1 MKVSEILAGSTKAYP
16 SIEIVPPLRGITKDE
31 LLESI
36 APFMEFSPK
45 YINVTSH
52 RDEFEYREEADG
64 SFSRHLLRNRINET
78 TVCAA
83 IMSKYD
89 VEVVPHLICGGS
101 TKEEIESKLDNL
113 EFLGINN
120 IVALRGDSMTGEK
133 RFTPTPGGYSFAS
146 ELVEGIRSYQGSA
159 GYKRKRGMDSSTSLG
174 MTEGGNGMTEGGN
187 GKTERGNGMTE
198 KELGRGKRLAEERF
212 FCIGVGAYPEKHF
225 EAANIETDI
234 LNLKR
239 KVDAGAD
246 YIITQMFFDNKVYYD
261 FVEKC
266 RAAGIT
272 VPIVPGLKPLSTA
285 RQISVLPEAF
295 SLDIPLELTGEIEKH
310 RNDKEAVY
318 RIGTEWCTMQCK
330 DLLKHG
336 VPAVHF
342 YTMGKSR
349 NITDILRE
357 CF

>member
-1 MKVSEILAGSTKAYP
+1 MKVSEILTKSTKAYP
-16 SIEIVPPLRGITKDE
+16 SIEIVPPLRGITKKE

-52 RDEFEYREEADG
+52 RDEYEYREEADG
-64 SFSRHLLRNRINET
+64 SFSRHLVRNRINET

-83 IMSKYD
+83 IMSRYD
-89 VEVVPHLICGGS
+89 VEVVPHLICGGN
-101 TKEEIESKLDNL
+101 TVEEIQSSLDNL
-113 EFLGINN
+113 AFLGIDN

-133 RFTPTPGGYSFAS
+133 RFTPTPGGYRYAS
-146 ELVEGIRSYQGSA
+146 ELVEGIRSYQGSSS
-159 GYKRKRGMDSSTSLG
+159 YRRSRGLETDD
-174 MTEGGNGMTEGGN
+174 
-187 GKTERGNGMTE
+187 RY
-198 KELGRGKRLAEERF
+198 

-225 EAANIETDI
+225 EAPNIETDI
-234 LNLKR
+234 ANLKR

-246 YIITQMFFDNKVYYD
+246 YVITQMFFDNKVYFD

-272 VPIVPGLKPLSTA
+272 VPIIPGLKPISTFK
-285 RQISVLPEAF
+285 QLSVLPEAF
-295 SLDIPLELTGEIEKH
+295 SLDIPLELTQEMNRF
-310 RNDKEAVY
+310 RNDKEAIY
-318 RIGTEWCTMQCK
+318 RIGTEWCTEQCK
-330 DLLKHG
+330 DLIAHG

-342 YTMGKSR
+342 YTMGKSG
-349 NITDILRE
+349 NIINILKE

>member
-1 MKVSEILAGSTKAYP
+1 MKVSEILSTSTKAFP
-16 SIEIVPPLRGITKDE
+16 SLEIVPPLRGLTKEE

-36 APFMEFSPK
+36 APFMEFKPK

-52 RDEFEYREEADG
+52 RDEYEFREEQDG
-64 SFSRHLLRNRINET
+64 TFSRHLVRNRISET

-83 IMSKYD
+83 IMSRYD
-89 VEVVPHLICGGS
+89 IDVVPHLICGGS
-101 TKEEIESKLDNL
+101 TQEEIESKLDNL

-120 IVALRGDSMTGEK
+120 ILALRGDCMTGEK
-133 RFTPTPGGYSFAS
+133 RFTATPGGYRYAS

-159 GYKRKRGMDSSTSLG
+159 GYRRSRKLEKDSPVSLE
-174 MTEGGNGMTEGGN
+174 MADD
-187 GKTERGNGMTE
+187 RY
-198 KELGRGKRLAEERF
+198 

-225 EAANIETDI
+225 EAPNIETDI
-234 LNLKR
+234 ANLRK

-266 RAAGIT
+266 REAGIT
-272 VPIVPGLKPLSTA
+272 VPIIPGLKPLSTV
-285 RQISVLPEAF
+285 RQIGTLPEAF
-295 SLDIPLELTGEIEKH
+295 SLDIPLELTEAMKDAGEDRK
-310 RNDKEAVY
+310 AAY
-318 RIGTEWCTMQCK
+318 QIGTEWCTMQCK
-330 DLLKHG
+330 DLIAHG

-342 YTMGKSR
+342 YTMGKSE
-349 NITDILRE
+349 NIVKILQE

>member
-1 MKVSEILAGSTKAYP
+1 MKVSEILNASTKAFP
-16 SIEIVPPLRGITKDE
+16 SIEIVPPMRGITKTE

-64 SFSRHLLRNRINET
+64 SFSKHLIRNRINET

-101 TKEEIESKLDNL
+101 TVEEIESKLDNL
-113 EFLGINN
+113 AFMGINN
-120 IVALRGDSMTGEK
+120 IVALRGDSMSGEK
-133 RFTPTPGGYSFAS
+133 RFSPTPGGYRYAS
-146 ELVEGIRSYQGSA
+146 ELVEGIRSYQGSNT
-159 GYKRKRGMDSSTSLG
+159 YRR
-174 MTEGGNGMTEGGN
+174 
-187 GKTERGNGMTE
+187 ERGLETDD
-198 KELGRGKRLAEERF
+198 RY

-225 EAANIETDI
+225 EAPNLETDI
-234 LNLKR
+234 ENLKR

-246 YIITQMFFDNKVYYD
+246 YIITQMFFDNQVYYD
-261 FVEKC
+261 FVDKC
-266 RAAGIT
+266 RAAGIN
-272 VPIVPGLKPLSTA
+272 VPIIPGLKPLSTA
-285 RQISVLPEAF
+285 RQVSVLPEAF
-295 SLDIPLELTGEIEKH
+295 SLDIPLELTQEITKAG
-310 RNDKEAVY
+310 NDKAAVY
-318 RIGTEWCTMQCK
+318 QIGTEWCAMQCK
-330 DLLKHG
+330 DLIAHG

-342 YTMGKSR
+342 YTMGKSE
-349 NITDILRE
+349 NITRILQD

>member
-1 MKVSEILAGSTKAYP
+1 MKVSEILASSTKAFP
-16 SIEIVPPLRGITKDE
+16 SIEIVPPMRGITKTE

-64 SFSRHLLRNRINET
+64 SFSKHLIRNRINEA

-101 TKEEIESKLDNL
+101 TVEEIESKLDNL
-113 EFLGINN
+113 AFMGINN
-120 IVALRGDSMTGEK
+120 LVALRGDSMSGEK
-133 RFTPTPGGYSFAS
+133 RFTPTPGGYRYAS
-146 ELVEGIRSYQGSA
+146 ELVEGIRSYQGSNT
-159 GYKRKRGMDSSTSLG
+159 YRR
-174 MTEGGNGMTEGGN
+174 
-187 GKTERGNGMTE
+187 ERGLETDD
-198 KELGRGKRLAEERF
+198 RY

-225 EAANIETDI
+225 EAPNLETDI
-234 LNLKR
+234 ENLKR

-246 YIITQMFFDNKVYYD
+246 YIITQMFFDNQVYYD

-266 RAAGIT
+266 RAAGIN
-272 VPIVPGLKPLSTA
+272 VPIIPGLKPLSTA
-285 RQISVLPEAF
+285 RQVSVLPEAF
-295 SLDIPLELTGEIEKH
+295 SLDIPLELTQEIAKVGD
-310 RNDKEAVY
+310 NKAAVY
-318 RIGTEWCTMQCK
+318 QIGTEWCAMQCK
-330 DLLKHG
+330 DLIAHG

-342 YTMGKSR
+342 YTMGKSE
-349 NITDILRE
+349 NITRILQE

>member
-1 MKVSEILAGSTKAYP
+1 MKVSEILTKSTKAYP
-16 SIEIVPPLRGITKDE
+16 SIEIVPPLRGITKKE

-52 RDEFEYREEADG
+52 RDEYEYREEADG
-64 SFSRHLLRNRINET
+64 SFSRHLVRNRINET

-83 IMSKYD
+83 IMSRYD
-89 VEVVPHLICGGS
+89 VEVVPHLICGGN
-101 TKEEIESKLDNL
+101 TVEEIQSSLDNL
-113 EFLGINN
+113 AFLGIDN

-133 RFTPTPGGYSFAS
+133 RFTPTSGGYRYAS
-146 ELVEGIRSYQGSA
+146 ELVYGIRSYQGSSS
-159 GYKRKRGMDSSTSLG
+159 YRRSRGLETDD
-174 MTEGGNGMTEGGN
+174 
-187 GKTERGNGMTE
+187 RY
-198 KELGRGKRLAEERF
+198 

-225 EAANIETDI
+225 EAPNIETDI
-234 LNLKR
+234 ANLKR

-246 YIITQMFFDNKVYYD
+246 YVITQMFFDNKVYFD

-272 VPIVPGLKPLSTA
+272 VPIIPGLKPISTFK
-285 RQISVLPEAF
+285 QLSVLPEAF
-295 SLDIPLELTGEIEKH
+295 SLDIPLELTQEMNRF
-310 RNDKEAVY
+310 RNDKEAIY
-318 RIGTEWCTMQCK
+318 RIGTEWCTEQCR
-330 DLLKHG
+330 DLIQHG

-342 YTMGKSR
+342 YTMGKSG
-349 NITDILRE
+349 NITEILRE

>member
-1 MKVSEILAGSTKAYP
+1 MKISEILSSSTKAYP
-16 SIEIVPPLRGITKDE
+16 SLEIVPPLRGLTKHE

-52 RDEFEYREEADG
+52 RDEFEYKEEADG
-64 SFSRHLLRNRINET
+64 SFSKHLVRNRISET
-78 TVCAA
+78 TVCSA

-89 VEVVPHLICGGS
+89 VEVVPHLICGGN
-101 TKEEIESKLDNL
+101 TVEEIESRLDNL
-113 EFLGINN
+113 AFLGINN

-133 RFTPTPGGYSFAS
+133 RFTPTPGGYRYAS
-146 ELVEGIRSYQGSA
+146 ELVEGIRNYQGSA
-159 GYKRKRGMDSSTSLG
+159 NYRRDRGLETDD
-174 MTEGGNGMTEGGN
+174 
-187 GKTERGNGMTE
+187 RY
-198 KELGRGKRLAEERF
+198 
-212 FCIGVGAYPEKHF
+212 FCIGVGGYPEKHF

-234 LNLKR
+234 INLKR

-261 FVEKC
+261 FVDRC

-272 VPIVPGLKPLSTA
+272 VPIIPGLKPLSTY
-285 RQISVLPEAF
+285 RQISILPEAF
-295 SLDIPLELTGEIEKH
+295 SLDIPLELTQEMAKFQ
-310 RNDKEAVY
+310 NDKNAIY
-318 RIGTEWCTMQCK
+318 QIGTQWCTEQCK
-330 DLLKHG
+330 DLIKNG

-342 YTMGKSR
+342 HTMGKSQ
-349 NITDILRE
+349 NITEILKA

>member
-1 MKVSEILAGSTKAYP
+1 MKVSEILNASRKAFP
-16 SIEIVPPLRGITKDE
+16 SIEIVPPMRGITKTE

-64 SFSRHLLRNRINET
+64 SFSKHLIRNRINET

-101 TKEEIESKLDNL
+101 TIEEVESKLDNL
-113 EFLGINN
+113 AFMGINN
-120 IVALRGDSMTGEK
+120 IVALRGDSMSGEK
-133 RFTPTPGGYSFAS
+133 RFTPTPGGYRYAS
-146 ELVEGIRSYQGSA
+146 ELVEGIRSYQGSNT
-159 GYKRKRGMDSSTSLG
+159 YRR
-174 MTEGGNGMTEGGN
+174 
-187 GKTERGNGMTE
+187 ERGLETDD
-198 KELGRGKRLAEERF
+198 RY

-225 EAANIETDI
+225 EAPNLETDI
-234 LNLKR
+234 ANLKR

-246 YIITQMFFDNKVYYD
+246 YVITQMFFDNQVYYD
-261 FVEKC
+261 FLEKC
-266 RAAGIT
+266 RAAGIN
-272 VPIVPGLKPLSTA
+272 VPIIPGLKPLSTA
-285 RQISVLPEAF
+285 RQVSVLPEAF
-295 SLDIPLELTGEIEKH
+295 SLDIPLELTQEIAKAG
-310 RNDKEAVY
+310 NNKAAVY
-318 RIGTEWCTMQCK
+318 QIGTEWCAMQCK
-330 DLLKHG
+330 DLIAHG

-342 YTMGKSR
+342 YTMGKSE
-349 NITDILRE
+349 NITRILQD